1 MTVLL
6 VALGAMVGAPLRYFT
21 DRAVQGR
28 HDSVFPWGTLVVNVV
43 GSFILGVMAGGA
55 AAGGVSD
62 AVLAAVGTG
71 FCGALTTYSTF
82 GYETVRLTESGSRL
96 HALLNIALSLAA
108 GLASAWL
115 GLVLAGAVWG

>member
-43 GSFILGVMAGGA
+43 GSFILGVIAGGA

-115 GLVLAGAVWG
+115 GLVLAGSVWG